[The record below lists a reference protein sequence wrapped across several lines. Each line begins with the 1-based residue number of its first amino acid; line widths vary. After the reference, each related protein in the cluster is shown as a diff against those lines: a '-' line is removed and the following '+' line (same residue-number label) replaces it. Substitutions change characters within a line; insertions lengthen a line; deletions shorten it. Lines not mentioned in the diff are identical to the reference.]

1 MVLISAWL
9 AGRLMNRA
17 GYPSVLGE
25 LLVGIVLGPPLLGLL
40 HGSEVLA
47 VLAEVGV
54 LLMML
59 YIGMEVDPREL
70 RRAAWPGLPAAAA
83 AFMAPFVLAFLAVTG
98 FGWPPM
104 AGIFLGIAAGMTSLA
119 TGARILAEMKVLDTR
134 IACVMM
140 TSALVA
146 DTLAL
151 LIFAGVVS
159 VAERGGVDLLVLLRI
174 ALGVG
179 AFFALVFLVGTQ
191 VLPRL
196 WDRLSRAGLTE
207 RTSHFMLV
215 LIIAVLFGELA
226 EIAGLHAI
234 LGAFVA
240 GMFLRENVLGRKLS
254 HELMGVVRESSLG
267 FLAPIFFVTAG
278 FQVSFVGFGENL
290 GLFAVLLGIAFF
302 GKIAAVTVSY
312 AATGHSWRE
321 GVVAGAGM
329 NGRGAVEIIIA
340 GLGLEM
346 GLLDQRLFSVL
357 VVTSLCTT
365 ALTPLALK
373 AGVAWLKGRDEL
385 IRSADAREGTLIIGA
400 GATARALARA
410 LVGPVGAS
418 QLVWLVDSSPER
430 CARARKDGLT
440 AICGNALQ
448 EAVLS
453 RAQAGRASSVIA
465 MTANSEVNVLA
476 AKLAREVFGAPEVMV
491 INAGRSGGK
500 GLNTALRH
508 LCARQLFNRPVAIK
522 QWDQWIGDEEVSRS
536 VAPLPGITELPESSD
551 ERTDDDPSLILAV
564 RRGSGIRPYD
574 GETELAESDEVIMLT
589 RKAPVS

>member
-9 AGRLMNRA
+9 AGRVMNRA

-25 LLVGIVLGPPLLGLL
+25 LLVGIVLGPPLLGVL
-40 HGSEVLA
+40 HGSAVLA

-70 RRAAWPGLPAAAA
+70 RKAAWPGLPAALAA
-83 AFMAPFVLAFLAVTG
+83 FVVPFGLAFMAALG
-98 FGWPPM
+98 FGWDPM

-119 TGARILAEMKVLDTR
+119 TGARILAEMGVLDTR

-159 VAERGGVDLLVLLRI
+159 VAEHGGIDPLGIGRI

-179 AFFALVFLVGTQ
+179 AFFTLVFLVGTQ

-196 WDRLSRAGLTE
+196 WDWLSRAGLTA
-207 RTSHFMLV
+207 RTPHFMLV

-226 EIAGLHAI
+226 EIAGLHSI

-278 FQVSFVGFGENL
+278 FRVSFDGFLENI
-290 GLFAVLLGIAFF
+290 GLFAVLLAIAFF
-302 GKIAAVTVSY
+302 GKIAAVTASY
-312 AATGHSWRE
+312 LATGHGWRE

-365 ALTPLALK
+365 ALTPLVLK

-385 IRSADAREGTLIIGA
+385 VRSADAREGTLIIGA

-410 LVGPVGAS
+410 LMGS
-418 QLVWLVDSSPER
+418 QEVWLVDSNPER

-440 AICGNALQ
+440 AICGDALQ

-453 RAQAGRASSVIA
+453 RAQAGRAASVIA
-465 MTANSEVNVLA
+465 MTANSGVNVLA

-491 INAGRSGGK
+491 INAGRSGK
-500 GLNTALRH
+500 RGLNTALRH
-508 LCARQLFNRPVAIK
+508 LSARQLFNRSVALK
-522 QWDQWIGDEEVSRS
+522 QWDQWIGDEEVSHS
-536 VAPLPGITELPESSD
+536 VAPLPEIPSRPDASD

-564 RRGSGIRPYD
+564 RRGKGIRVYD
-574 GETELAESDEVIMLT
+574 GETRLEKTDEVIMLT
-589 RKAPVS
+589 RKAPSTT